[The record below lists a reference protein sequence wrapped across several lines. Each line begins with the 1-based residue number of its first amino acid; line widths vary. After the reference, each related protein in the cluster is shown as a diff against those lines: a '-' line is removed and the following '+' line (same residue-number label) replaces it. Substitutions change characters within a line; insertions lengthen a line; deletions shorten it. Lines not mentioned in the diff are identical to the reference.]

1 MKIYKFESDPIIL
14 NDIEEI
20 VVHFIKEND
29 IPKALR
35 YKIIVSSLE
44 AITNSIYHGNCC
56 NVQKKV
62 QFGLERRSDRVVV
75 IVEDEGDG
83 FDYAKLPD
91 PTTPD
96 NIENPD
102 GRGVF
107 LMMKLS
113 DYIEFNKKGNRVQL
127 YFNI

>member
-29 IPKALR
+29 IPKDLR

>member
-35 YKIIVSSLE
+35 YKIILSSLE
-44 AITNSIYHGNCC
+44 AITNLIYHGNCC

>member
-20 VVHFIKEND
+20 VVHFVKEND
-29 IPKALR
+29 IPKSLR
-35 YKIIVSSLE
+35 YKLIVSSLE

-56 NVQKKV
+56 DIRKTV
-62 QFGLERRSDRVVV
+62 QFGLEKRSDKVVV
-75 IVEDEGDG
+75 YVEDEGSG
-83 FDYAKLPD
+83 FDYTNLPD
-91 PTTPD
+91 PTSPE
-96 NIENPD
+96 NLENPD

-113 DYIEFNKKGNRVQL
+113 DYIEFNTRGNRVQL

>member
-20 VVHFIKEND
+20 VVHFVKEND
-29 IPKALR
+29 IPKSLR

-56 NVQKKV
+56 DIRKTV
-62 QFGLERRSDRVVV
+62 QFGLEKQSDKVVV
-75 IVEDEGDG
+75 YVEDEGSG
-83 FDYAKLPD
+83 FDYTNLPD
-91 PTTPD
+91 PTSPE
-96 NIENPD
+96 NLENPD

-113 DYIEFNKKGNRVQL
+113 DYIEFNTRGNRVQL

>member
-113 DYIEFNKKGNRVQL
+113 DYIEFNKKGNRIQL

>member
-44 AITNSIYHGNCC
+44 AITNSIYHGNCF

-91 PTTPD
+91 LATPY

>member
-20 VVHFIKEND
+20 VVHFVKEND
-29 IPKALR
+29 IPKSLR
-35 YKIIVSSLE
+35 YKLIVSSLE

-56 NVQKKV
+56 DIRKTV
-62 QFGLERRSDRVVV
+62 QFGLEKRRDKVVV
-75 IVEDEGDG
+75 YVEDEGSG
-83 FDYAKLPD
+83 FDYTNLPD
-91 PTTPD
+91 PTSPE
-96 NIENPD
+96 NLENPD

-113 DYIEFNKKGNRVQL
+113 DYIEFNTRGNRVQL

>member
-20 VVHFIKEND
+20 VVHFVKEND
-29 IPKALR
+29 IPKSLR
-35 YKIIVSSLE
+35 YKLIVSSLE

-56 NVQKKV
+56 DIRKTV
-62 QFGLERRSDRVVV
+62 QFGLEKQSDKVVV
-75 IVEDEGDG
+75 YVEDEGSG
-83 FDYAKLPD
+83 FDYTNLPD
-91 PTTPD
+91 PTSPE
-96 NIENPD
+96 NLENPD

-113 DYIEFNKKGNRVQL
+113 DYIEFNTRGNRVQL

>member
-14 NDIEEI
+14 NDVEEI

-29 IPKALR
+29 IPKSLR

-56 NVQKKV
+56 DVQKIV
-62 QFGLERRSDRVVV
+62 QFGLERRSDKVVV
-75 IVEDEGDG
+75 YVEDEGSG
-83 FDYAKLPD
+83 FDYTSLPD
-91 PTTPD
+91 PTSPE
-96 NIENPD
+96 NLENPT

-107 LMMKLS
+107 LMTKLS
-113 DYIEFNKKGNRVQL
+113 DYVEFNTRGNRVQL